1 MDKKTIDNIVWWI
14 PFKKLRNSIRNR
26 LYNSQNKNLFFKRI
40 NNIFNLCK
48 LYNLN
53 IENFN
58 DVNLKPIL
66 NNDIFDNKNFN
77 NMTIND
83 LIQYIKDA
91 FDIEK
96 LEESYYLLE
105 DEYSK
110 NMFVSQIIVRASK
123 YDGLSLILYYSNS
136 WKYYDDLCLA
146 KTDKTIE
153 INNSKLYLYDLS
165 KLSFSKDIKL
175 YYTQRQLFETYFL

>member
-83 LIQYIKDA
+83 LIQYIKDS

-123 YDGLSLILYYSNS
+123 YDGLSLIL
-136 WKYYDDLCLA
+136 
-146 KTDKTIE
+146 
-153 INNSKLYLYDLS
+153 
-165 KLSFSKDIKL
+165 
-175 YYTQRQLFETYFL
+175 